1 MYLLGGRK
9 VHDGPVFERFNE
21 ALLVMNAWIQLEK
34 ETGRSVKVGR
44 VGPFEGM
51 EELSFSV

>member
-1 MYLLGGRK
+1 MMA
-9 VHDGPVFERFNE
+9 PVFERFNE

-34 ETGRSVKVGR
+34 ETGRCVKVGR